1 MCVLLVVHRQHPQWN
16 LIIAANRDEFHHRP
30 TAPAAPWN
38 DVPGLLAGRDLEAG
52 GTWLGVNPS
61 GRISAVTNLR
71 GARASSRSHSRGHLV
86 RDFLTPDAPVLPD
99 YLRTLDAHASAYA
112 GCNLLLSAEEALHWW
127 SPRGSQ
133 RLSPGIFGISNAA
146 LDEPE
151 WSKVTRL
158 REGFHAVSHLDGAS
172 LEYAL
177 LRLLREEDGET
188 EGAAGQRPLEDTVFV
203 QGGGY
208 GTRCS
213 SLVLRGNDGQIVFL
227 ERRFDAA
234 GLSIGESRYETNGLA
249 EGWRIS

>member
-1 MCVLLVVHRQHPQWN
+1 MCVLLVVHHQHARWN

-30 TAPAAPWN
+30 TAPAAPWD

-86 RDFLTPDAPVLPD
+86 RDFLAPDAPEISD
-99 YLRTLDAHASAYA
+99 YLRTLDARASTYA
-112 GCNLLLSAEEALHWW
+112 GCNLLLSAQDALHWW
-127 SPRGSQ
+127 SPRGAQ
-133 RLSPGIFGISNAA
+133 ALSPGIFGVSNAA

-151 WSKVTRL
+151 WSKVARL
-158 REGFHAVSHLDGAS
+158 RQGFREISHLDGAQ
-172 LEYAL
+172 LEHAL
-177 LRLLREEDGET
+177 LALLREEEAEAD
-188 EGAAGQRPLEDTVFV
+188 GAAGQRLLEDTIFV

-213 SLVLRGNDGQIVFL
+213 SLVMRGNDGRIVFL

-234 GLSIGESRYETNGLA
+234 GLSVGESRYETNGFA
-249 EGWRIS
+249 GGWRIS